1 MRDKNSAIGVFDSG
15 VGGLTVAR
23 EIVCQLPNEKIVYFG
38 DTARLP
44 YGSKSPETIIGYAR
58 QIKHF
63 LETKDVKAIVIACN
77 TASAHAL
84 EALRENSDIPVIG
97 VIHAGAKTAAETT
110 RNGRIGVIGT
120 SGTIESNIYPK
131 TMTALRPDLTIIQ
144 KACPLFVP
152 MAEEGLSEAPIT
164 EEVAHLYLDD
174 MRCADVDTL
183 VMGCTHYPL
192 LKPTFAKVMGEGV
205 ALVNP
210 AYETAKEL
218 KELLIEQDLLAEKK
232 NGNHEYYASDLA
244 YKIKEF
250 AESILPDESINAVKI
265 DITAY

>member
-1 MRDKNSAIGVFDSG
+1 
-15 VGGLTVAR
+15 
-23 EIVCQLPNEKIVYFG
+23 
-38 DTARLP
+38 
-44 YGSKSPETIIGYAR
+44 
-58 QIKHF
+58 
-63 LETKDVKAIVIACN
+63 
-77 TASAHAL
+77 
-84 EALRENSDIPVIG
+84 
-97 VIHAGAKTAAETT
+97 
-110 RNGRIGVIGT
+110 
-120 SGTIESNIYPK
+120 
-131 TMTALRPDLTIIQ
+131 
-144 KACPLFVP
+144 
-152 MAEEGLSEAPIT
+152 
-164 EEVAHLYLDD
+164 

-218 KELLIEQDLLAEKK
+218 KELLIEQNLLAEKK